1 MGQQKM
7 PADIRR
13 AVTEWAE
20 KGFDVTIDLKDGKIN
35 VRGHGQPSKADVHPC
50 DLLDLS

>member
-20 KGFDVTIDLKDGKIN
+20 KGFDVTIDLKDGKIS
-35 VRGHGQPSKADVHPC
+35 VRSQGPAPKANVHPC